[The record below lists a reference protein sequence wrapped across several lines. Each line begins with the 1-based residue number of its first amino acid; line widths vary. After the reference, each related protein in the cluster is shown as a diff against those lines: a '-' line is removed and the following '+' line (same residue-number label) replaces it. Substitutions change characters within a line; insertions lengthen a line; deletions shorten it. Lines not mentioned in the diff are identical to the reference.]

1 VQVHKL
7 EQTNGFIV
15 FDLEGAETSVGIT
28 RLAPKVLQD
37 GAELLARSITYAFAC
52 FGLSHSGASAAINAG
67 PDERAAAVAGFVAE
81 VEPMVRERKFLTRP
95 GLGLSEGD
103 LTPLLAADP
112 RPAVDEPALIA
123 AGALACA
130 EAVIG
135 PIGGLTATILGPT
148 PAASAITNVLAERG
162 ATVATEGRTDI
173 VFAGGKAGSLDH
185 EVAASVAARVV
196 IPVTSVPVTAKALAV
211 LGRAGTV
218 VMPDFVSL
226 AAPLLAGLDPDG
238 GDPVARVRTIADA
251 IAGEG
256 TGAWMAAAG
265 VAEAYLSTWRDA
277 LPFGRPLA

>member
-1 VQVHKL
+1 MQVHNL
-7 EQTNGFIV
+7 ELTNGFIV
-15 FDLEGAETSVGIT
+15 FDLEDAATSVGIT

-37 GAELLARSITYAFAC
+37 GVELLARSVTYAFAS

-67 PDERAAAVAGFVAE
+67 PDDRDAAVAAFVTE
-81 VEPMVRERKFLTRP
+81 VEPMVRERRFLTAP
-95 GLGLSEGD
+95 GLGLSAED
-103 LTPLLAADP
+103 LAPLLAIDP
-112 RPAVDEPALIA
+112 RPAVDEPALVA

-130 EAVIG
+130 EAVLG
-135 PIGGLTATILGPT
+135 PIGGLTATILGPS
-148 PAASAITNVLAERG
+148 PATSAITNALATAG
-162 ATVATEGRTDI
+162 VTVATEGRTDI
-173 VFAGGKAGSLDH
+173 LFAGGKAGALDH
-185 EVAASVAARVV
+185 EVAASVEARVV
-196 IPVTSVPVTAKALAV
+196 VPVTSVPVTAKALAV

-238 GDPVARVRTIADA
+238 GDPVQRVRTVADA
-251 IAGEG
+251 IASEG